1 MRFADLIQLALDN
14 LRRNRT
20 RSLLTLI
27 GVMIGVAALLSLM
40 SYGAGVQFNAER
52 EFNSYELYNSLRIT
66 SSPSIFGR
74 FSDFATASPDL
85 EGENDDRPSVP
96 LTDSLIATF
105 ANIDGVLAAYP
116 EVIFPAKLKAS
127 GKSLPVQVIAIPMAF
142 GDIPAYH
149 PVTGNFFSAPTDT
162 ALMMAP
168 SMARRLGYE
177 DPETLVGQTIT
188 LETISLHINGL
199 IRAAPAIATGLTSI
213 PLIHHNNKV
222 TVAGLLPEDDQP
234 ISGLVRVILPIDFA
248 QQMQKITFF
257 STVDLMMRDGNA
269 KGYMAALVQL
279 SHPDAFPGVRQQLED
294 QGLFVTSF
302 RDQFAQ
308 AERIFLI
315 MDLALGVIGFIAL
328 LVATVGIANTMMMNV
343 MERTREIGVMKAIG
357 GDERDLQR
365 LFLVESG
372 ILGVVGGVLGL
383 GLGWGITRL
392 VQFGVNMYLHQ
403 HGVPNLEIFH
413 IPLWLIVAILG
424 TALFVSLL
432 AGILPARRAARIE
445 PIAALRSA

>member
-1 MRFADLIQLALDN
+1 MRFADLFRLALDN

-20 RSLLTLI
+20 RSLLTLV
-27 GVMIGVAALLSLM
+27 GVTIGVAALLSLM
-40 SYGAGVQFNAER
+40 SYGAGVQYNAER
-52 EFNSYELYNSLRIT
+52 EFNSFELYNSLRIT
-66 SSPSIFGR
+66 SSPSIFDR
-74 FSDFATASPDL
+74 FGDIATASP
-85 EGENDDRPSVP
+85 EIAEAEDRPSVP

-105 ANIDGVLAAYP
+105 TEIDGVLAAYP
-116 EVIFPAKLKAS
+116 EVIFPAKVRVKDR
-127 GKSLPVQVIAIPMAF
+127 SLPVQVIAIPMAF
-142 GDIPAYH
+142 GDIAAYR
-149 PVTGNFFSAPTDT
+149 PIAGDFFTAPTDT
-162 ALMMAP
+162 ALLLAP
-168 SMARRLGYE
+168 SMARRLGIE
-177 DPETLVGQTIT
+177 EPETLVGQTIT
-188 LETISLHINGL
+188 LETISLHIQGL

-222 TVAGLLPEDDQP
+222 RVAGLLPEDDQP

-269 KGYMAALVQL
+269 EGYMAALVQL
-279 SHPDAFPGVRQQLED
+279 TDPDAYPAVRQRLEET
-294 QGLFVTSF
+294 GVYVSSF

-308 AERIFLI
+308 AERLFLI

-372 ILGVVGGVLGL
+372 TLGVVGGVVGL
-383 GLGWGITRL
+383 LVGWGITRL
-392 VQFGVNMYLHQ
+392 VQLGVNYYLHR

-413 IPLWLIVAILG
+413 VPWWLVAAILG
-424 TALFVSLL
+424 TALLVSLL